1 MELRHIGVGRCRRP
15 DSCSKLPAA
24 MFCPQC
30 QAEYRQGF
38 TRCSDC
44 DVDLVHHLEP
54 RLDTVELGTGEL
66 DDREADLQLIWKG
79 HEESE
84 CVRVC
89 RNLLK
94 ADIPY
99 KVAQIIESTST
110 QMRVIKRYEIGVPKA
125 DCERAR
131 ALLGIEGEFANAGDA
146 VDEFGEDDS
155 DEADGPE
162 SFPLDDSP
170 PDETV
175 RNDRYL
181 RPWYPEDA
189 IVEIW
194 SQQGADISSGIQMVL
209 KEHLIHCR
217 LDLDS
222 GTRKV
227 FVATEDE
234 ARARE
239 IVREMVNGAPPA

>member
-1 MELRHIGVGRCRRP
+1 
-15 DSCSKLPAA
+15 

-38 TRCSDC
+38 TRCADC
-44 DVDLVHHLEP
+44 DVDLVYQQGP
-54 RLDTVELGTGEL
+54 RPGTAQPDAGEL
-66 DDREADLQLIWKG
+66 DDREADLQFIWKG
-79 HEESE
+79 REQSG
-84 CVRVC
+84 CVGVC
-89 RNLLK
+89 RDLMK

-99 KVAQIIESTST
+99 KVAQTIESPST
-110 QMRVIKRYEIGVPKA
+110 QMRVITRYEIGVPKA
-125 DCERAR
+125 DYERAR
-131 ALLGIEGEFANAGDA
+131 ALLGIEGEFEDTGDA
-146 VDEFGEDDS
+146 VDEFGEDDY
-155 DEADGPE
+155 DDAEGPE

-170 PDETV
+170 PDQAV

-194 SQQGADISSGIQMVL
+194 SQQGDDISSDIQMVL

-217 LDLDS
+217 LDLHN
-222 GTRKV
+222 GARKV
-227 FVATEDE
+227 FVGAEDE

-239 IVREMVNGAPPA
+239 IVRVIVNGAPSE